1 MADKPLWRRTF
12 DSVDRR
18 VAVPIESAARSDAF
32 GDALTLAWRLRGR
45 AQREVEKRTR
55 RALHLV
61 NLPTATDVRR
71 LSEQVAALR
80 REVRELEEPGLPS
93 RGTDRPVSCGPGVAP
108 ETEPGLPAR
117 GPRRPVSAV

>member
-12 DSVDRR
+12 DTVDRHI
-18 VAVPIESAARSDAF
+18 AGPAEAAARSDAF
-32 GDALTLAWRLRGR
+32 GDALTLVVRLRRR

-80 REVRELEEPGLPS
+80 REVRELDE
-93 RGTDRPVSCGPGVAP
+93 
-108 ETEPGLPAR
+108 
-117 GPRRPVSAV
+117 RRP

>member
-12 DSVDRR
+12 DSVDHRIAR
-18 VAVPIESAARSDAF
+18 PIEAAARSDAF
-32 GDALTLAWRLRGR
+32 GDVLTVALRLRGR

-61 NLPTATDVRR
+61 NLPAATDVRQ

-80 REVRELEEPGLPS
+80 REVRDLED
-93 RGTDRPVSCGPGVAP
+93 RGR
-108 ETEPGLPAR
+108 
-117 GPRRPVSAV
+117 

>member
-12 DSVDRR
+12 DRVDRR
-18 VAVPIESAARSDAF
+18 VARPVETAARSDAF
-32 GDALTLAWRLRGR
+32 GDVLTIAWRLRAR

-80 REVRELEEPGLPS
+80 REVRDLED
-93 RGTDRPVSCGPGVAP
+93 RGR
-108 ETEPGLPAR
+108 
-117 GPRRPVSAV
+117 

>member
-12 DSVDRR
+12 DTVDRR
-18 VAVPIESAARSDAF
+18 VAGPVEAAARSEAF
-32 GDALTLAWRLRGR
+32 GDALTLAWRLRAR

-55 RALHLV
+55 RVLHLV

-80 REVRELEEPGLPS
+80 REVRELEE
-93 RGTDRPVSCGPGVAP
+93 
-108 ETEPGLPAR
+108 
-117 GPRRPVSAV
+117 RRP